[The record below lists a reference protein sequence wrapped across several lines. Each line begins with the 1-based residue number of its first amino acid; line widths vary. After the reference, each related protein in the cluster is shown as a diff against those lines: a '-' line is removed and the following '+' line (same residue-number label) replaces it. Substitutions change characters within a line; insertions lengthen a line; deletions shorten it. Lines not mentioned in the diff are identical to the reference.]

1 MAQYSLQPL
10 IFALS
15 LLLSIVS
22 CAPIRPFMG
31 NQAYALEFETDETQ
45 NRWVFN
51 VYADGYNKVDA
62 DGQPEAVDT
71 LIVNK
76 QSKRLTVVKAMNG
89 LDTTE
94 PRLKMRQVLKE
105 CWTRTGLAPSDL
117 KEVLGYNVENTN
129 MQEAIGQCRD
139 EMGLK
144 ATDSFVVSGTE
155 SVAAKKACWHKL
167 GTTVFS
173 WSIMGAI
180 KDFDIKKKLISID
193 VENGGPVDHVY
204 YKFS

>member
-1 MAQYSLQPL
+1 MVSHSFHA
-10 IFALS
+10 IFLALG
-15 LLLSIVS
+15 LLVSI
-22 CAPIRPFMG
+22 G
-31 NQAYALEFETDETQ
+31 NQAYSMDFETDETG

-51 VYADGYNKVDA
+51 VFADGYKKIDA
-62 DGQPEAVDT
+62 DGQPEAIDT

-129 MQEAIGQCRD
+129 MQEAIAECRA
-139 EMGLK
+139 GAALRP
-144 ATDSFVVSGTE
+144 TDSFAVSGSET
-155 SVAAKKACWHKL
+155 VAAKKTCWNKL
-167 GTTVFS
+167 GTTIFS
-173 WSIMGAI
+173 SAIRGSIE
-180 KDFDIKKKLISID
+180 DFDINKELISIK
-193 VENGGPVDHVY
+193 VENGGNTDHVY
-204 YKFS
+204 YGFS